1 MKTKNNC
8 ANISNIDIEKCAKL
22 LQLAQESGII
32 NNIEDVLKNI
42 ENMKNIEIIQQH
54 PYKISQGSNGR
65 WYTYLPDKGKPHGRR
80 QIAKSSEDAIHKA
93 IIDDYKKRAEKE
105 SLENL
110 NLENLYQNW
119 MIWRRDNGTDPKTIL
134 ENSNDWK
141 RFLSNHPL
149 RKKRI
154 RDIELA
160 DIEDFFLSITKNHA
174 ITYKRLT
181 NIKSVLNGV
190 FKYAVRLKIIRH
202 SPMADL
208 DYKQFHTRCK
218 PASSNKQNYTEEE
231 RKQILKYLS
240 NKTDVYSQAI
250 KLAFYLCL
258 RIGELVAI
266 KKDDIRGNEIFINR
280 STRRHQKMNDDL
292 TFGKTEFTVEERIK
306 GNQREGFRSI
316 PLTKNAKEIVE
327 ETIRLYPE
335 GEYLFMQNGKP
346 IFGGTF
352 NRHLKSTCEALG
364 IPYRS
369 SHQIRFT
376 MATTL
381 YEGGVKINQLSTF
394 LGHSDTRTTF
404 HYIRQKKADGQTSQI
419 MTDILDI

>member
-1 MKTKNNC
+1 MNTDIKSRRK
-8 ANISNIDIEKCAKL
+8 NISSENL
-22 LQLAQESGII
+22 LQFLCNNGII
-32 NNIEDVLKNI
+32 NLEDVLENI
-42 ENMKNIEIIQQH
+42 ETMKNLEIIQQH
-54 PYKISQGSNGR
+54 PYKISQGSNKR
-65 WYTYLPDKGKPHGRR
+65 WYTYLPDKRRPHGRR
-80 QIAKSSEDAIHKA
+80 QIAKSTRESIEKA
-93 IIDDYKKRAEKE
+93 IIEDYKKRVEEE
-105 SLENL
+105 SLENM
-110 NLENLYQNW
+110 NLEKLYQKW
-119 MIWRRDNGTDPKTIL
+119 MIWRRNNGTDPKTIL

-154 RDIELA
+154 KDIELA
-160 DIEDFFLSITKNHA
+160 DIEDFFLSITKNHS

-181 NIKSVLNGV
+181 NIKSVLNGI
-190 FKYAVRLKIIRH
+190 FKYALRLKIINH
-202 SPMADL
+202 NTMVDL

-218 PASSNKQNYTEEE
+218 PTSSNKQNYTEEE
-231 RKQILKYLS
+231 RKQILEYLS
-240 NKTDVYSQAI
+240 CKKDIYSQAI

-258 RIGELVAI
+258 RIGELVSI
-266 KKDDIRGNEIFINR
+266 KKEDIQGNEIFINR

-292 TFGKTEFTVEERIK
+292 SFGKTEYTIEERIK
-306 GNQREGFRSI
+306 GNQKEGFRSI
-316 PLTKNAKEIVE
+316 PLTKKAQEIVA
-327 ETIRLYPE
+327 ETIQLYPE
-335 GEYLFMQNGKP
+335 GEYLFMRDRKP
-346 IFGGTF
+346 IYGDTF
-352 NRHLKSTCEALG
+352 NRHLKSICKALD

-404 HYIRQKKADGQTSQI
+404 HYIRQKKADEHASQI